1 MLYYLI
7 ISIYRHYLIQQGGG
21 GFAAPAALLSDL
33 CFSTAPCRSCGRR
46 PAERRC
52 RSIRR
57 FPRLGRC
64 SPTGFFVMI
73 LQLFCPL
80 CNAPRPFLVQH
91 FLPPLRFLFSLHGFS
106 VQFAR
111 KPVIIYN
118 LYNFETGYLLFFSRR
133 YDRIDADMTEFDRAG
148 ISKEIPCDNVNTISE
163 VSPDGRTNAAN
174 S

>member
-33 CFSTAPCRSCGRR
+33 CFSTASCRSCGRR

-57 FPRLGRC
+57 LPRLGRC
-64 SPTGFFVMI
+64 SPTGFFIMI

-80 CNAPRPFLVQH
+80 CNAPRPFWCSI
-91 FLPPLRFLFSLHGFS
+91 FCRRSAFCSACTDFPSSSPETRSLY
-106 VQFAR
+106 
-111 KPVIIYN
+111 IILIYS
-118 LYNFETGYLLFFSRR
+118 LQL
-133 YDRIDADMTEFDRAG
+133 
-148 ISKEIPCDNVNTISE
+148 
-163 VSPDGRTNAAN
+163 
-174 S
+174 